1 MAPLAPLAAAI
12 AVMKIG
18 KAVSNAMSP
27 TGGSPTPPVSIPNN
41 KKPKAENYK
50 DKNTTTPPPTKAAPQ
65 PEANGGVKGST
76 TQVNVDANGNTSM
89 GAPQPTQHNG
99 STFNQ
104 SDYKKYG

>member
-1 MAPLAPLAAAI
+1 MVVIAPLAAAV
-12 AVMKIG
+12 AAMKIG

-27 TGGSPTPPVSIPNN
+27 TGGSPTPNVSVPNT

-50 DKNTTTPPPTKAAPQ
+50 DKDTPTPPPTQPAPQ
-65 PEANGGVKGST
+65 PGVNGGVKGST

-89 GAPQPTQHNG
+89 GTPQPTQHNG

-104 SDYKKYG
+104 SDYKKYS